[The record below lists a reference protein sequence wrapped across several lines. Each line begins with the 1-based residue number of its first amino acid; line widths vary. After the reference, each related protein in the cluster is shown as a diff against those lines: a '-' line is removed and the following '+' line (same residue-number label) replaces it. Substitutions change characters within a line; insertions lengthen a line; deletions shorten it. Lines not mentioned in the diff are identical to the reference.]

1 MRFVKD
7 ITRLL
12 ACQHQICVYNFQC
25 ALCNAYFT
33 CFKVWRPRHI
43 RIDRGETETLW
54 DATEVEDTSGWK
66 IFTDKTMGGMGDQTI
81 PRRFVVVKLKPR
93 LQALQPAVLLSKVG
107 RLFLKETW
115 LPN

>member
-1 MRFVKD
+1 
-7 ITRLL
+7 
-12 ACQHQICVYNFQC
+12 
-25 ALCNAYFT
+25 
-33 CFKVWRPRHI
+33 
-43 RIDRGETETLW
+43 
-54 DATEVEDTSGWK
+54 
-66 IFTDKTMGGMGDQTI
+66 MGGMGDQTI